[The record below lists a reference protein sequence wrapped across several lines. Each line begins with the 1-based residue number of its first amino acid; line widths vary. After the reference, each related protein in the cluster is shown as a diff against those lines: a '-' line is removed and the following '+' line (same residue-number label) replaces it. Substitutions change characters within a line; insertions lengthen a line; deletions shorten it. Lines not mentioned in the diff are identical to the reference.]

1 MIQAKLTGFETAETT
16 LTLKMSRENWH
27 EYVSEKVSL
36 GDDCTISFG
45 LPVDALTG
53 ITEHEKL
60 ESAIVEIMRLRE
72 ILGMQHLRKDKR
84 IEAELTQAR
93 AALKPVADLLVGDL
107 KSVGGGTLIAP
118 TIKVQVVKDAKAA
131 LSSVTQVNDAGWDIS
146 TTNRAQKIAN
156 QELAQERG
164 EEAEAATE
172 TANRG
177 RAC

>member
-84 IEAELTQAR
+84 M
-93 AALKPVADLLVGDL
+93 AAMPNE
-107 KSVGGGTLIAP
+107 KS
-118 TIKVQVVKDAKAA
+118 
-131 LSSVTQVNDAGWDIS
+131 
-146 TTNRAQKIAN
+146 
-156 QELAQERG
+156 
-164 EEAEAATE
+164 
-172 TANRG
+172 
-177 RAC
+177 